1 MDREDSPRVLLVE
14 DHPVNQK
21 VASLMLR
28 LLGYRVVIANHGE
41 EALGLLQEEVFDG
54 VLMDVQMPVMDGV
67 EATTAIR
74 SHLDPQV
81 SNIPVVA
88 VTAQAME
95 GDRQRC
101 LGAGA
106 NAYLTKPIDRAQLEA
121 TLAELI
127 SAD

>member
-106 NAYLTKPIDRAQLEA
+106 TAYLTKPIDRAQLEA

>member
-1 MDREDSPRVLLVE
+1 
-14 DHPVNQK
+14 
-21 VASLMLR
+21 
-28 LLGYRVVIANHGE
+28 
-41 EALGLLQEEVFDG
+41 
-54 VLMDVQMPVMDGV
+54 
-67 EATTAIR
+67 
-74 SHLDPQV
+74 
-81 SNIPVVA
+81 
-88 VTAQAME
+88 ME